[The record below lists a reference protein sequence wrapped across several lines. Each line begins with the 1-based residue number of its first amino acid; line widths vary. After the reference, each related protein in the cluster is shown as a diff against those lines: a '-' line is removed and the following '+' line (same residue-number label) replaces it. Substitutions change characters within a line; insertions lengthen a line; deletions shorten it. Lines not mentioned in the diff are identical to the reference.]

1 MAQSEIARAM
11 KQICDEKGISYES
24 VLETVEMALAAA
36 YRKDYGDKTQNI
48 KVSFD
53 PETGDIKAFDV
64 KEVVEDLPEDYWD
77 TLQELEDQ
85 RKEDLL
91 KPKEEPK
98 AKENDDDNNDKEE
111 DSAADDKKEDADDKK
126 SDGASKEIS
135 EEDAE
140 EEEEMR
146 KFNPRTQIE
155 LKEAKEKDKKVKE
168 GEELKEELPV
178 HTDFGRMAAQTAKQ
192 VIIQRIREAERETIL
207 FEFED
212 RIGEL
217 VSGFVQRIEGRWV
230 FIDLGRTNGTLPP
243 VEQVRDEV
251 YRVGQRLKVAIKSVN
266 QTPKGP
272 EIIVSRSAPAV
283 VKELFA
289 IEVPEIAAGSVE
301 IKSVSREA
309 GSRSKIAVL
318 SNEENVDPV
327 GSCVGQRGARVQ
339 TVIQELGGEKIDII
353 EWEEDQELFIINAL
367 SPAKVDRVEL
377 IEGEEKIA
385 KAYVRTDQLSLA
397 IGKSGQNVR
406 LAAQLTEWRIDIVE
420 VSEDGEVV
428 DHGRKDNDDAKDD
441 NNDGDDEKGNQE
453 ESIKA
458 DEDNEDQQTDKA
470 EDDNN
475 DDDDSDQ
482 QTKKEDN
489 AEEKEGE
496 PKPKKKGIKKK
507 AAATKV
513 KKEEGEKEEKEEK
526 PKKATKKPAAKK
538 KDAKKDESAEE
549 KS

>member
-48 KVSFD
+48 KVTFN

-77 TLQELEDQ
+77 TLKELEEE
-85 RKEDLL
+85 RKEALAQ
-91 KPKEEPK
+91 PKEEK
-98 AKENDDDNNDKEE
+98 TEE
-111 DSAADDKKEDADDKK
+111 ATDDKKEAKDEKK
-126 SDGASKEIS
+126 EEEAEESKESS
-135 EEDAE
+135 EEEAE

-155 LKEAKEKDKKVKE
+155 LKDALEKDKKIKE
-168 GEELKEELPV
+168 GEELREEMPV

-192 VIIQRIREAERETIL
+192 VIIQRIREAERENIL

-217 VSGFVQRIEGRWV
+217 VTGFVQRIEGRWV

-243 VEQVRDEV
+243 VEQVRDET

-272 EIIVSRSAPAV
+272 EIMVSRAAPAV

-301 IKSVSREA
+301 IRAVSREA

-353 EWEEDQELFIINAL
+353 EWEEDPELFIINAL

-377 IEGEEKIA
+377 MEGEEKIA
-385 KAYVRTDQLSLA
+385 KAYVKTDQLSLA

-420 VSEDGEVV
+420 VSEDGEIV
-428 DHGRKDNDDAKDD
+428 DHGKKE
-441 NNDGDDEKGNQE
+441 G
-453 ESIKA
+453 
-458 DEDNEDQQTDKA
+458 EDID
-470 EDDNN
+470 DDNN
-475 DDDDSDQ
+475 DDQQEGAVSEDKKEEEEDTDDDNNNDQKEDTEGSDPDKKDDKKKAETNSGDDDNNNEEKKEKSKTKKSTKAKKD
-482 QTKKEDN
+482 TKKE
-489 AEEKEGE
+489 EK
-496 PKPKKKGIKKK
+496 
-507 AAATKV
+507 T
-513 KKEEGEKEEKEEK
+513 
-526 PKKATKKPAAKK
+526 PKKATKKSASK
-538 KDAKKDESAEE
+538 KDQPTEE